1 MLGQIIGIGLPS
13 GMQNSI
19 ISFANI
25 IVQTNINKFG
35 VMAVAGCGVY
45 SKIEGFAFLPITC
58 FAMSLTTFIGQ
69 NLGAKQYD
77 RAKKGAYFG
86 ITCSTLLAEVVGV
99 IVFFTIP
106 QLAAAFNNEAQV
118 VEFAT
123 RQAHI
128 EAFFYPG
135 IFALYRRYHAR
146 CGKIYR
152 ANVCHA
158 CILVHHKNYI
168 HHGYRAFYPENPGH
182 LLGVPADLVDQ
193 FSHLFNLLLKS
204 QLSV

>member
-1 MLGQIIGIGLPS
+1 MVFIQ
-13 GMQNSI
+13 
-19 ISFANI
+19 
-25 IVQTNINKFG
+25 VT
-35 VMAVAGCGVY
+35 
-45 SKIEGFAFLPITC
+45 EGFAFLPITC

-99 IVFFTIP
+99 I
-106 QLAAAFNNEAQV
+106 AFLRSRSLQRHLTMKRRLLNS
-118 VEFAT
+118 AT

-128 EAFFYPG
+128 EAFFYCFLAFSHCIAG
-135 IFALYRRYHAR
+135 IMRGA
-146 CGKIYR
+146 GKSTS

-158 CILVHHKNYI
+158 CILVHHKNCI

-182 LLGVPADLVDQ
+182 LLGVPADLVNQ

-204 QLSV
+204 ELAI